1 MIDKQLSLSDRPFN
15 MSIFFPTAIKFERK
29 FFSVLYGRYYKTLF
43 QSLLNNGLQA
53 YNFYDKPRI
62 MVDM

>member
-29 FFSVLYGRYYKTLF
+29 FFSVLYGDLAFFRD
-43 QSLLNNGLQA
+43 GLKCLKFGE
-53 YNFYDKPRI
+53 YSRI
-62 MVDM
+62 FN

>member
-29 FFSVLYGRYYKTLF
+29 FFSVLYGIGRQYKTLF
-43 QSLLNNGLQA
+43 QSLLFNRLQA
-53 YNFYDKPRI
+53 YNF
-62 MVDM
+62 MTNLE